1 MKSPFN
7 LLPQKGSNWR
17 QVALFFIAIIIGLG
31 LFMMKE
37 ARVTSYLSD
46 DPQACVNCHVMTPVY
61 NSWMNSSHREWA
73 NCNDCHVPHDNV
85 VNKYYFKAKDGLYH
99 ASVFTARAE
108 PDVIKMKEASQEV
121 VQQNCI
127 RCHVQQVTQVKY
139 DGWVDDHREKRT
151 GRQCW
156 SCHQQVPHGDVHGL
170 TTIKYNLA
178 PIPTDQEE
186 MVIPD
191 WLAEQTDKNPKNE
204 K

>member
-1 MKSPFN
+1 MKFPFN
-7 LLPQKGSNWR
+7 LFPEKGSNWR
-17 QVALFFIAIIIGLG
+17 QVALFFIAVIIGLG

-85 VNKYYFKAKDGLYH
+85 LNKYYFKAKDGLYH

-139 DGWVDDHREKRT
+139 DGWIEDHREKRT

-191 WLAEQTDKNPKNE
+191 WLAEQTDKTQKNE